1 MKRTS
6 LIILLATLVIL
17 IILPVGCIR
26 VNIGDDSGSAVT
38 KTYDFTGFT
47 AIEAGHA
54 FKVDVTRSD
63 SYSVTITINENIADR
78 LNVSIDGDT
87 LKIDL
92 KGTFFNFHSSPR
104 ATITMPDLRSLDLSG
119 AADGKVK
126 GFSSANDFDL
136 HLSGASSLDID
147 MEAGDF
153 EAELSGA
160 SRLSGYFKAASSSIE
175 QSGASHITLTGSG
188 GDTRLDFSGASTG
201 NLEYYTV
208 GNADVELSG
217 ASQAD
222 IEING
227 KLNADLSGASR
238 LTYVGKPTLGN
249 IDISSGS
256 SFKPR

>member
-1 MKRTS
+1 MKRIS
-6 LIILLATLVIL
+6 LIILLAALVIL

-26 VNIGDDSGSAVT
+26 VNIGDDSGVMLT
-38 KTYDFTGFT
+38 KEYDFTGFT
-47 AIEAGHA
+47 AIEAGYA
-54 FKVDVTRSD
+54 FKVDITQSNT
-63 SYSVTITINENIADR
+63 YSVTIIINEKIADR
-78 LNVSIDGDT
+78 LTVTKNGDT

-92 KGTFFNFHSSPR
+92 KGIFFNFHSSPR

-160 SRLSGYFKAASSSIE
+160 SRLSGYFKAASSSTE
-175 QSGASHITLTGSG
+175 LSGASHITLTGSG
-188 GDTRLDFSGASTG
+188 GDTRLDFSGASIG
-201 NLEYYTV
+201 NLENYTV

-217 ASQAD
+217 ASQVSLD
-222 IEING
+222 ING
-227 KLNADLSGASR
+227 TLDADLSGASR
-238 LTYVGKPTLGN
+238 LTYGGKPTLGN